1 MDDQNTSDSR
11 VFPEQGDPMQDP
23 QQPLDPAS
31 QSQEQPATAQL
42 ATGSGAGDPARELN
56 VLRSQLQTLEQRIAS
71 MERRQSQFPALPD
84 TNLLSGSFLT
94 RAFAVLGHYMV
105 ATLIIMVP
113 LYILIFVII
122 LAVGIGLSG
131 M

>member
-1 MDDQNTSDSR
+1 MDDQNSSDSR

-23 QQPLDPAS
+23 QQPPDPAS
-31 QSQEQPATAQL
+31 QSPQQPATAQQ
-42 ATGSGAGDPARELN
+42 AAGSGAGDPARELN

>member
-1 MDDQNTSDSR
+1 MDDQQHNDPR

-23 QQPLDPAS
+23 AMPPDPSSQTPAAS
-31 QSQEQPATAQL
+31 PAP
-42 ATGSGAGDPARELN
+42 GADPQRELN

-71 MERRQSQFPALPD
+71 MERRQSQLPALPQ

-94 RAFAVLGHYMV
+94 RAFAVLGHYIV
-105 ATLIIMVP
+105 ASLIIVVP
-113 LYILIFVII
+113 IYIVLFVII